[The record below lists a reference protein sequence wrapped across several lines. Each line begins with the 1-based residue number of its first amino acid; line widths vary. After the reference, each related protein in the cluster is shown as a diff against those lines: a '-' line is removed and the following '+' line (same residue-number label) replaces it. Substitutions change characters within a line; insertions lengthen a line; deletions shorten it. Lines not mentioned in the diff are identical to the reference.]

1 MTAAEKAE
9 IIGDAAEEAA
19 SELVAER
26 QQHPV
31 EPKPLSEIPAH
42 VRRTVANVRG
52 W

>member
-19 SELVAER
+19 SELVEER
-26 QQHPV
+26 RQHPV
-31 EPKPLSEIPAH
+31 EPRPLSVTPAH
-42 VRRTVANVRG
+42 VRRTVATVRG